1 MYISL
6 RCASVSAS
14 VRLPCTLCMFQLLL
28 LALYCLLFFS
38 KEAVYSYEITILFFR
53 LQFPLF
59 TASLQLLLVVPGDKL
74 RSFVYSFQVL
84 LHAWSSPFLPIHNT

>member
-1 MYISL
+1 M
-6 RCASVSAS
+6 
-14 VRLPCTLCMFQLLL
+14 
-28 LALYCLLFFS
+28 
-38 KEAVYSYEITILFFR
+38 YEITILFFR

-84 LHAWSSPFLPIHNT
+84 LHAWS